1 MAEVGSGHLSSTQRR
16 RSERVSKS
24 LPVIVRGIDL
34 LGQPF
39 EERTS
44 TLALNLHGCR
54 YASKHHLPKNTW
66 VTLEVP
72 QAGPRRH
79 VRARVAWIQRP
90 HSVREFFQIAVELE
104 SAANIWGLTS
114 PPTDWEMREA
124 PAYLSAEALQEQEP
138 RSDEAVVAS
147 AAPVD
152 STERSGLPM
161 MDAYSDSAA
170 PAQPIAEAA
179 PVAESPLLRQWSA
192 ELDRQAAAAAEA
204 AAARASEQIRRS
216 MEDFEQFQSGLREQL
231 TSQFADSQ
239 QELLTTL
246 QAEFEHGFHET
257 RDLLQEL
264 DRGAKGLRAESEAAQ
279 EATSRMAQSRLQMEA
294 AEAARA
300 HFQPEPP
307 KEAPVMAETDLAN
320 WRQRLESEM
329 AIAQGQW
336 NELLQSSLDSSL
348 GRLVEQLYGRSQELL
363 RSAEQK
369 ITERF
374 AELRQPLGQMHSEAR
389 ETLSSVRSSLEEELG
404 RARSSLTEIEHAASR
419 LKEYSAQLEAA
430 SHDTLNE
437 LHRRLENILQSQT
450 DEMSRRAEHL
460 LAGVPQRL
468 APMIDSVS
476 QQVVER
482 TTAEIDSKL
491 SPRLE
496 HASELLRGLAS
507 REAETDESLRL
518 HRERL
523 RQLSENN
530 LREAAAQ
537 TAATLGNLRD
547 DFESA
552 RTEALA
558 KWNEELEASSVRASH
573 AAAESIGR
581 SSEWFQQEARAR
593 LQVLIEQGLGT
604 AAGTFE
610 EKASEAARQFE
621 ARLDELA
628 SGRVGQIQQ
637 QLDVVAT
644 EITGRTRT
652 QLEQAAEAAA
662 ASFGQVLGRISEQQ
676 VGNFTA
682 NTHGVL
688 AEREREL
695 GRAAEQLLQNL
706 EANGQMS
713 LERFRAQMSSQL
725 ESSVA
730 DSRSAFAAE
739 FVSALDGYRA
749 ERDAQ
754 QKSWNEELQRLSEEA
769 AARHQER
776 LQTAGDSW
784 IVSSV
789 RRLNEHG
796 QDAVESIVRSADQSL
811 RESCAKFF
819 EALSDMLRDRP
830 AASAAPVGFTP
841 GPARSIE
848 EAPAPHNELTNGAN
862 A

>member
-1 MAEVGSGHLSSTQRR
+1 M
-16 RSERVSKS
+16 
-24 LPVIVRGIDL
+24 
-34 LGQPF
+34 
-39 EERTS
+39 
-44 TLALNLHGCR
+44 
-54 YASKHHLPKNTW
+54 
-66 VTLEVP
+66 
-72 QAGPRRH
+72 
-79 VRARVAWIQRP
+79 
-90 HSVREFFQIAVELE
+90 
-104 SAANIWGLTS
+104 
-114 PPTDWEMREA
+114 
-124 PAYLSAEALQEQEP
+124 
-138 RSDEAVVAS
+138 
-147 AAPVD
+147 
-152 STERSGLPM
+152 
-161 MDAYSDSAA
+161 
-170 PAQPIAEAA
+170 

-192 ELDRQAAAAAEA
+192 ELDRQAAAAADA
-204 AAARASEQIRRS
+204 AAMHAAEQIRRT
-216 MEDFEQFQSGLREQL
+216 MEEFEQFQASLREKL
-231 TSQFADSQ
+231 TSQIAESQ
-239 QELLTTL
+239 QEILTTL
-246 QAEFEHGFHET
+246 QAEFEHGFQET

-264 DRGAKGLRAESEAAQ
+264 DRSAKSLRAESEAAQ

-300 HFQPEPP
+300 HFQPEAP
-307 KEAPVMAETDLAN
+307 KEAPVPAEGDLAK

-363 RSAEQK
+363 HNAEQK

-389 ETLSSVRSSLEEELG
+389 ETFSSLRSSLDEELG
-404 RARSSLTEIEHAASR
+404 RARSSLTDIEHAASR

-437 LHRRLENILQSQT
+437 LHRRLENILQTQT

-460 LAGVPQRL
+460 LASVPQRL
-468 APMIDSVS
+468 APMIDSLG

-482 TTAEIDSKL
+482 TTAEVDSKL
-491 SPRLE
+491 SPSLE
-496 HASELLRGLAS
+496 RASELLRGLAT

-523 RQLSENN
+523 RQLSDNN

-537 TAATLGNLRD
+537 TVATLGNLRN
-547 DFESA
+547 DFEAA
-552 RTEALA
+552 RTEALT

-610 EKASEAARQFE
+610 EKAGQAARQFE
-621 ARLDELA
+621 ARLEEL
-628 SGRVGQIQQ
+628 SSDRVAQIRQ
-637 QLDVVAT
+637 QLDGVAT
-644 EITGRTRT
+644 EIAGRTRT

-662 ASFGQVLGRISEQQ
+662 ASFGQVLNRVSDQQ
-676 VGNFTA
+676 VENFTA
-682 NTHGVL
+682 STHGVL

-695 GRAAEQLLQNL
+695 GRAAEQLLQSL
-706 EANGQMS
+706 ETDGQMS
-713 LERFRAQMSSQL
+713 LERLRAQMASHL

-730 DSRSAFAAE
+730 DSRSAFATELA
-739 FVSALDGYRA
+739 SALDSYRA

-754 QKSWNEELQRLSEEA
+754 QRSWNEDLQRLSEEA

-776 LQTAGDSW
+776 LQTASDSW

-796 QDAVESIVRSADQSL
+796 QDAVDALMRSADQSL

-819 EALSDMLRDRP
+819 EGLSEMLRDRS
-830 AASAAPVGFTP
+830 AASSAPVGFTP
-841 GPARSIE
+841 ARTIE
-848 EAPAPHNELTNGAN
+848 EAPAPHNELANGAN